1 MSDRVV
7 DDSDATPSPW
17 FCPHC
22 EMWIGK
28 KLDSCLNGHPRPDC
42 RCTTTTST
50 LMTRGGS
57 HNAIEFARSS
67 GGWSVD
73 ESEGHRE
80 SVRYR
85 RAGL

>member
-28 KLDSCLNGHPRPDC
+28 TLDSCLNGHARPRLPLYYDD
-42 RCTTTTST
+42 
-50 LMTRGGS
+50 
-57 HNAIEFARSS
+57 
-67 GGWSVD
+67 VD
-73 ESEGHRE
+73 FDDSWRVTQRDR
-80 SVRYR
+80 VRAKLR
-85 RAGL
+85 RLIGR